1 MTNRFKFSKN
11 NFIHTNNQILD
22 GDNPYDA
29 LVVNRIGNNNDY
41 LYETDGSVVSCD
53 WTVGNPAIVGG
64 DGAYTYTRPYCMAS
78 GWASIMQI
86 PWLIQ
91 PGLNKIIL
99 TLDYRVSTGQLDE
112 DVKSPWTTPT
122 VDVCMRLADHSG
134 VSNMVSLETTKN
146 EFKWAGEGSGKELI
160 FEIDSGSFTRDAKL
174 GSFFT
179 ILNLCIRSR
188 GMDLSAATIASN
200 SNFNFNDPTVTEKHV
215 FNASDP
221 FEDEITNWPRPTSPW
236 ISAIAIETDPAAS
249 RHNGPFDII
258 GKRALNY
265 ISDPDV
271 DDVAYI
277 YGDEIEQLAARENKI
292 EVNVFEIPYI
302 QIRNYVIREEYL
314 AQGENV

>member
-11 NFIHTNNQILD
+11 NFIHTNSQILE

-29 LVVNRIGNNNDY
+29 LVVNRINNNNDY

-53 WTVGNPAIVGG
+53 WTVGNPAAVGE
-64 DGAYTYTRPYCMAS
+64 DDSFTFTRPYCMAS

-99 TLDYRVSTGQLDE
+99 TLDYRVSTGSIDNAGT
-112 DVKSPWTTPT
+112 SPWTTPT

-134 VSNMVSLETTKN
+134 VSNVVSLETTKN
-146 EFKWAGEGSGKELI
+146 EFKWAGEGSGNEI
-160 FEIDSGSFTRDAKL
+160 VFEIDSGSFSRDPGL
-174 GSFFT
+174 GPFYT

-188 GMDLSAATIASN
+188 GMDLSAATIATDSHT
-200 SNFNFNDPTVTEKHV
+200 NFGPDGFNEKIIY
-215 FNASDP
+215 NAADP
-221 FEDEITNWPRPTSPW
+221 FVDPLTNWPTSDSPW
-236 ISAIAIETDPAAS
+236 ISGVAVKTDAGAS
-249 RHNGPFDII
+249 RHTGPFDII
-258 GKRALNY
+258 SKPGLGSN
-265 ISDPDV
+265 PD
-271 DDVAYI
+271 DFAYI
-277 YGDEIEQLAARENKI
+277 YGDSLEQLSVRGNKI
-292 EVNVFEIPYI
+292 EINVFEIPYI

>member
-1 MTNRFKFSKN
+1 MTNRFKFSKL

-53 WTVGNPAIVGG
+53 LVVGNPAIVG
-64 DGAYTYTRPYCMAS
+64 DDDSFTFTRPYCMAS

-99 TLDYRVSTGQLDE
+99 TLDYRVSTGQLDK
-112 DVKSPWTTPT
+112 DLPSPWTTPT

-134 VSNMVSLETTKN
+134 VSNVVSLATTKN
-146 EFKWAGEGSGKELI
+146 EFKWAGEGSGNEI
-160 FEIDSGSFTRDAKL
+160 VFEIDSGSFSRDPGL
-174 GSFFT
+174 GPFYT

-188 GMDLSAATIASN
+188 GMDLSAAKIASN
-200 SNFNFNDPTVTEKHV
+200 SNFNFNDSSVESEKAV
-215 FNASDP
+215 YSSTGP
-221 FEDEITNWPRPTSPW
+221 FEDSTTNWPRPTSPW
-236 ISAIAIETDPAAS
+236 ISAIAIETNASAS

-258 GKRALNY
+258 SKLALQVY
-265 ISDPDV
+265 A
-271 DDVAYI
+271 DDYAFI
-277 YGDEIEQLAARENKI
+277 YGDPTEQLAARNNKI